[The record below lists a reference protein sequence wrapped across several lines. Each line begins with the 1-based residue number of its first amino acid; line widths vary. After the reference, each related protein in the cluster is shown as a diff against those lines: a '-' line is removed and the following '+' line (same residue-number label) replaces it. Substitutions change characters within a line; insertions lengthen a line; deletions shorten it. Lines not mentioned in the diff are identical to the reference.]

1 MEMIIDDNNYNTNTD
16 INIKDEDN
24 NKDVVNVSDK
34 LR

>member
-1 MEMIIDDNNYNTNTD
+1 MEMITDDNYNTNTD

>member
-1 MEMIIDDNNYNTNTD
+1 MEMITDNNYNTNTD

>member
-1 MEMIIDDNNYNTNTD
+1 MEMIIDDNYNTNTD

-24 NKDVVNVSDK
+24 NKNVVNVSDK